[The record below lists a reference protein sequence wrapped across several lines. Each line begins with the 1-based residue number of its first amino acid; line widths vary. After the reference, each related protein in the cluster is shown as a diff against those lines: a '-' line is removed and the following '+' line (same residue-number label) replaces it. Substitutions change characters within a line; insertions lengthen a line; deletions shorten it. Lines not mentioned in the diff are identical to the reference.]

1 MKNFAFGILM
11 AAILMSGCTSSQKNP
26 DSESAGLVGNPI
38 EADFLEKNGPVKL
51 AFDDKGNWLSIES
64 SATAPLGF
72 DAAEGREVAFK
83 VATMRAK
90 RNLVEFIQNDL
101 QSRKSVQTISNAF
114 LKSIGQIENSYGDDP
129 ESEDGERG
137 GSQTTRE
144 LRQKANKLA
153 MTVRER
159 IDDNAQMIIKG
170 VHISDRKVSAR
181 AGHVSVTVR
190 VSRHSI
196 KAADAIRAQIGQ

>member
-51 AFDDKGNWLSIES
+51 A
-64 SATAPLGF
+64 F